1 MNITRHNYEEYFIL
15 YMDNELDPA
24 GRQMVEEFVEL
35 HPDLKE
41 ELDLLLQYKLTPDT
55 GIVFT
60 GKEELLK
67 GEEQALVNL
76 SNYEE
81 YLLLY
86 TDNEL
91 TAGQKAAVESFAA
104 ENLAV
109 KKELDLLQ
117 FTRLQ
122 PETISF
128 PNKETLYRKKEK
140 VRALPT
146 RWWRAAAAILI
157 LGIGLATALL
167 VNNKPATDTTAAGTP
182 GRKEIKSP
190 AQANNNRENETGVAS
205 QDDPSGTAVKQTA
218 KQINPVNLPVYKQ
231 SNNPMAVKD
240 KNAVIKP
247 NLPVPV
253 QNNEPVIATQNDKP
267 NNNLPQPVNN
277 PNVNGNASKNEFAY
291 TPVPEKKNDT
301 QTELAN
307 TVVTNPTVSPS
318 DFTEASLKEGAGGKK
333 NKLRGFFRKVTRTF
347 EKRTHINPTDE
358 DNRLL
363 VGGLAIRLK

>member
-1 MNITRHNYEEYFIL
+1 MYITRHNYETYFIL
-15 YMDNELDPA
+15 YMDNELDSA
-24 GRQMVEEFVEL
+24 GRRMVEEFVQL

-55 GIVFT
+55 SIVFA

-67 GEEQALVNL
+67 GQEASPVNL

-91 TAGQKAAVESFAA
+91 TAGQKAAVDHFAA
-104 ENLAV
+104 ENMAV
-109 KKELDLLQ
+109 KKELDLLL

-122 PETISF
+122 PETVSF
-128 PNKETLYRKKEK
+128 PHKEALYRKEEK
-140 VRALPT
+140 VRSLPV

-157 LGIGLATALL
+157 LGAGLATALL
-167 VNNKPATDTTAAGTP
+167 LNNKPATDTAATGTP
-182 GRKEIKSP
+182 GRKEIRNP
-190 AQANNNRENETGVAS
+190 APAEKESGVAS
-205 QDDPSGTAVKQTA
+205 LNEHTGTDNTLNTVQPKTVTA
-218 KQINPVNLPVYKQ
+218 PVYKQ
-231 SNNPMAVKD
+231 TNSPVAIKD
-240 KNAVIKP
+240 KNAILRN

-253 QNNEPVIATQNDKP
+253 QNNEPVIATKNDKP
-267 NNNLPQPVNN
+267 NNNLPQPVSN
-277 PNVNGNASKNEFAY
+277 PNVNGNAPKNETAY
-291 TPVPEKKNDT
+291 NPAPDEKNDT
-301 QTELAN
+301 KTELVN

-318 DFTEASLKEGAGGKK
+318 DFTEASLKEDAGGKK

-347 EKRTHINPTDE
+347 EKRTHINPTDD